1 MAVWQ
6 SYLGVISF
14 CSNKGI
20 WSLSYLEGKGMF
32 CLLCWKHDAGSKFNG
47 RFHIRGR
54 TNHLDRQSSGICPS
68 DLNLCRTVVYLFV
81 STNKSSGKNRLSR
94 RPNIRRFV
102 RPIFTWDDLFIWDD
116 LAVQTICSSSSV
128 KTANKSKVFN
138 LDGSV
143 RFRKMTLIELSNSQ
157 QHRDAISAEHLQ
169 RVSAFHREIN
179 EKENT
184 AHDVSFKAFYSLYWL
199 AKEEIPNRKFT
210 SLLSLLEHLGLEE
223 MKY

>member
-1 MAVWQ
+1 M
-6 SYLGVISF
+6 
-14 CSNKGI
+14 
-20 WSLSYLEGKGMF
+20 
-32 CLLCWKHDAGSKFNG
+32 
-47 RFHIRGR
+47 
-54 TNHLDRQSSGICPS
+54 
-68 DLNLCRTVVYLFV
+68 
-81 STNKSSGKNRLSR
+81 
-94 RPNIRRFV
+94 
-102 RPIFTWDDLFIWDD
+102 
-116 LAVQTICSSSSV
+116 AVQTICSSSSV

-143 RFRKMTLIELSNSQ
+143 RFRKPTLIELSNSQ